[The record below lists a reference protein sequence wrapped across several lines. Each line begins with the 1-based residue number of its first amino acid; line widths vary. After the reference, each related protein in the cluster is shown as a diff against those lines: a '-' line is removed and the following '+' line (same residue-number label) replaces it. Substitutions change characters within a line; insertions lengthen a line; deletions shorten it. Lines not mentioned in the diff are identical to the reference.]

1 MHVCRTERDARR
13 PLCRN
18 CLVLRIAAAAI
29 AALAL
34 AGTPAEARAPGR
46 TISGKGIRITIPS
59 GWRPAGVLSICSDPH
74 QVLALARSRHELP
87 AGNASH
93 YRGGL
98 ILVLESSG
106 NGFPARQRFRL
117 AASPMRFEGCCDQPT
132 DPGYEFTFRERGR
145 DFYAFIDA
153 PNRDVAT
160 EAVGALNTLRV
171 SRR

>member
-1 MHVCRTERDARR
+1 M
-13 PLCRN
+13 
-18 CLVLRIAAAAI
+18 

-46 TISGKGIRITIPS
+46 TISGEGIRITIPW

-87 AGNASH
+87 AGSASH

-106 NGFPARQRFRL
+106 NDFPARQRFRL
-117 AASPMRFEGCCDQPT
+117 AASSMRFEGCCDQPT
-132 DPGYEFTFRERGR
+132 GPGYEFTFRERGR

-153 PNRDVAT
+153 ANRDVAT
-160 EAVGALNTLRV
+160 EAVAALNTLRV
-171 SRR
+171 SPR

>member
-1 MHVCRTERDARR
+1 
-13 PLCRN
+13 
-18 CLVLRIAAAAI
+18 VLRIAAAAI
-29 AALAL
+29 AVLAL
-34 AGTPAEARAPGR
+34 VGAPAEARVPGR
-46 TISGKGIRITIPS
+46 TISGDAIRITTPS
-59 GWRPAGVLSICSDPH
+59 GWRRAGALSICSDPH

-106 NGFPARQRFRL
+106 NNFPARQRFRL

-132 DPGYEFTFRERGR
+132 GPGYEFTFRERGR

-160 EAVGALNTLRV
+160 EAVAILNTLRV
-171 SRR
+171 NPR